1 MPPSFDRTLRNK
13 KIVFLDLD
21 GTVYMG
27 DTLIPGAKDFLHYL
41 REHGIRAYFLSNNSS
56 RSKREYAAKLTGLG
70 IPASV
75 EDILLSTDG
84 VIAWLKARGVTDIYA
99 VGTRSMLEM
108 MEQSG
113 LRVDA
118 ADPAFVVLGFDREL
132 TYAKLQKAAL
142 YLQRG
147 IELLATHPD
156 LVCPTPDGP
165 IPDVG
170 AMLALFEKA
179 TGKTA
184 KLIFGKPSV
193 EMVSHILDR
202 HGAAPSEAVM
212 IGDRLY
218 TDMELAR
225 RVGCDSI
232 LVLSGEAQEGDLE
245 DLSWEPSLVVEN
257 LGAILIR

>member
-1 MPPSFDRTLRNK
+1 MFGSSDRSFRHK

-27 DTLIPGAKDFLHYL
+27 DALLPGAQAFLQYL
-41 REHGIRAYFLSNNSS
+41 RERGIRAYFLSNNSS
-56 RSKREYAAKLTGLG
+56 RSPQDYAAKLTRLG
-70 IPASV
+70 IPTTE

-84 VIAWLKARGVTDIYA
+84 LIAYLKDHGVTGIYA

-108 MEQSG
+108 MQQEG
-113 LRVDA
+113 LQVDA
-118 ADPAFVVLGFDREL
+118 ADPAFVVLGFDTEL
-132 TYAKLQKAAL
+132 TYAKLRKAAL
-142 YLQRG
+142 YLQQG
-147 IELLATHPD
+147 VELLATHPD
-156 LVCPTPDGP
+156 VVCPTPEGP

-179 TGKTA
+179 TGKTPRM
-184 KLIFGKPSV
+184 IFGKPNA

-202 HGAAPSEAVM
+202 HGASPAEAVM

-225 RVGCDSI
+225 RIGCDSI
-232 LVLSGEAQEGDLE
+232 LVLSGEATAEDLQ

-257 LGAILIR
+257 LGAILDV

>member
-1 MPPSFDRTLRNK
+1 MFGSFDRSFRHK

-27 DTLIPGAKDFLHYL
+27 DALLPGAQAFLQYL
-41 REHGIRAYFLSNNSS
+41 RDRGIRTYFLSNNSS
-56 RSKREYAAKLTGLG
+56 RSPQDYAAKLTRLG
-70 IPASV
+70 IPTTE

-84 VIAWLKARGVTDIYA
+84 LIAYLKDHGVTGIYA

-108 MEQSG
+108 MRREG
-113 LRVDA
+113 LQVDA
-118 ADPAFVVLGFDREL
+118 ADPAFVVLGFDTEL
-132 TYAKLQKAAL
+132 TYAKLRKAAL
-142 YLQRG
+142 YLQQG
-147 IELLATHPD
+147 VELLATHPD
-156 LVCPTPDGP
+156 VVCPTPEGP

-179 TGKTA
+179 TGKTPRM
-184 KLIFGKPSV
+184 IFGKPNA
-193 EMVSHILDR
+193 EMVSHVLDR
-202 HGAAPSEAVM
+202 HGASPAEAVM

-225 RVGCDSI
+225 RAGCDSI
-232 LVLSGEAQEGDLE
+232 LVLSGEATAEDLQ

-257 LGAILIR
+257 LGAILTV

>member
-1 MPPSFDRTLRNK
+1 MPDPFDRRFRNK
-13 KIVFLDLD
+13 KVVFLDLD

-27 DTLIPGAKDFLHYL
+27 DALLPGAQEFLGYL
-41 REHGIRAYFLSNNSS
+41 RGRGIRAYFLSNNSS
-56 RSKREYAAKLTGLG
+56 RSKTDYAARLTRLG
-70 IPASV
+70 IPTTE

-84 VIAWLKARGVTDIYA
+84 LIAFLKDRGATDIYA

-108 MEQSG
+108 MRHEG
-113 LRVDA
+113 LQVDA
-118 ADPAFVVLGFDREL
+118 PEPAFVVLGFDTEL
-132 TYAKLQKAAL
+132 TYAKLRKAAL
-142 YLQRG
+142 FLQRG

-156 LVCPTPDGP
+156 LVCPTPEGP

-179 TGKTA
+179 TGKRPR
-184 KLIFGKPSV
+184 LIFGKPNA

-202 HGAAPSEAVM
+202 HGASPAEAVM
-212 IGDRLY
+212 IGDRIY

-232 LVLSGEAQEGDLE
+232 LVLSGEARRE
-245 DLSWEPSLVVEN
+245 DLQGLPWEPSLVVEN
-257 LGAILIR
+257 LGAILEA

>member
-1 MPPSFDRTLRNK
+1 MPPSFDRTFRNK
-13 KIVFLDLD
+13 KLVFLDLD

-27 DTLIPGAKDFLHYL
+27 DTLIPGAQDFLHYL

-70 IPASV
+70 IPAS
-75 EDILLSTDG
+75 EDDVLLSTDG
-84 VIAWLKARGVTDIYA
+84 VIAWLQARGVADIYA

-108 MEQSG
+108 MEQAG

-147 IELLATHPD
+147 VELLATHPD

-184 KLIFGKPSV
+184 KLIFGKPNV
-193 EMVSHILDR
+193 EMVSHILGR
-202 HGAAPSEAVM
+202 HGASPAEAVM

-225 RVGCDSI
+225 RLGCDSI
-232 LVLSGEAQEGDLE
+232 LVLSGEAKAEDLK